1 MNGEIS
7 LQEFCFQ
14 FKAQEDVEVI
24 GDFIGLDADEGAFH
38 RVRSPPALLVVV
50 ASEVGKSLDEVGPPG
65 FPEGAGAADT
75 VFPKA
80 GLGFVNT
87 EGGGLAQGGTD
98 LRFGETLIVETVA
111 GLVEDP
117 VEGDH
122 EVGFVVT
129 GGHAGIARTKARAEG
144 VGAGVEP
151 AGSRIES
158 DFGQEGLEEFPLVG
172 ARVVTAK
179 VFTGRVRG
187 NGKSFFGDRD
197 QAGAKF
203 GKERSDIAGEPTWF
217 VAFEEGIVR
226 LVGVAPEVGHLA
238 GEREKLFEVGGK
250 GGEVGVFAGFEPSG
264 AGESDGELVFFDQFG
279 RDAGGSVVVVP
290 PTGKGGSFG
299 RVGGKRNVFALVE
312 PMGDVGVGGEAVGD
326 AGEEGGLFGTEGV
339 AFWGEDGFLIPRE
352 EAGGGA
358 EQGEVFPSG
367 RGAFRRPQGEGT
379 CGNDETRKGSMECFL
394 SGEGNRSRLP
404 KSFDGGIFTNLGVTG
419 KDGHFFSQTLG
430 DENTIER
437 IAMMKGKVNRATDM
451 APRDGKWFCDLLID
465 PLFSEAL

>member
-24 GDFIGLDADEGAFH
+24 GDFIGFDADEGAFH
-38 RVRSPPALLVVV
+38 GVGGTPALFVVM
-50 ASEVGKSLDEVGPPG
+50 AGEVGKSLDEVGPPG

-111 GLVEDP
+111 GLVEDAIK
-117 VEGDH
+117 GDH
-122 EVGFVVT
+122 KVGFVVT
-129 GGHAGIARTKARAEG
+129 GGHAGIARAKARAEG

-158 DFGQEGLEEFPLVG
+158 DFGQESLEEFLLVG

-179 VFTGRVRG
+179 VFTGWVRG

-238 GEREKLFEVGGK
+238 GEGEKFFEVGGK
-250 GGEVGVFAGFEPSG
+250 GGEVGIFAGLEPSG
-264 AGESDGELVFFDQFG
+264 AGEADGEFVFFNQFG
-279 RDAGGSVVVVP
+279 GDAGGAVVVVP
-290 PTGKGGSFG
+290 PTGDGGGFG
-299 RVGGKRNVFALVE
+299 RVGGKRNVFARVE

-326 AGEEGGLFGTEGV
+326 AGEERGLFGTEGV
-339 AFWGEDGFLIPRE
+339 AFGGEDGFLIPRE

-367 RGAFRRPQGEGT
+367 AELFVGLRERGHG
-379 CGNDETRKGSMECFL
+379 L
-394 SGEGNRSRLP
+394 
-404 KSFDGGIFTNLGVTG
+404 
-419 KDGHFFSQTLG
+419 
-430 DENTIER
+430 
-437 IAMMKGKVNRATDM
+437 MMKQQK
-451 APRDGKWFCDLLID
+451 DLWNVFL
-465 PLFSEAL
+465 